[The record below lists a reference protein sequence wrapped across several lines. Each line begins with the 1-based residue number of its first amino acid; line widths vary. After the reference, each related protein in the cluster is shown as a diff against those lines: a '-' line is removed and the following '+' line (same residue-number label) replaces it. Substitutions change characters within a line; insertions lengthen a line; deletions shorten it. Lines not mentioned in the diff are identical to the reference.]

1 MSNGPKIVDPKPAKA
16 ATRLDELVSQLTNKH
31 AQQRAATEWQALIEI
46 AKMDGTT
53 VQEAFAMVRD
63 IIALRQVLALEAIA
77 GELHGINQG
86 VMNFVLMTEMAAN
99 PDGADAPAEEPNED
113 EVVGDQSSPDEN
125 GEVESEPRGEQVEP

>member
-53 VQEAFAMVRD
+53 VQEAFSMVRD

-86 VMNFVLMTEMAAN
+86 VMNFVLMTEMAQN
-99 PDGADAPAEEPNED
+99 PSGDEDGAPTESNED
-113 EVVGDQSSPDEN
+113 EVVGDQSQTE
-125 GEVESEPRGEQVEP
+125 EPRGEQVEP